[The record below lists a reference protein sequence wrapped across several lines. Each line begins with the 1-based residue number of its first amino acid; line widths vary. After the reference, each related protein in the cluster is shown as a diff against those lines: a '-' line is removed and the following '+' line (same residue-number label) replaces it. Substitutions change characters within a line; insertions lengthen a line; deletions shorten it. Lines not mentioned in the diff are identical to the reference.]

1 VTSLSFRLELLMPF
15 VMVLMSS
22 LYFLQKAPAV
32 ARGALLAECA
42 HFVHRCNKGEWPSWL
57 LSSHPS
63 SRRGKGGFG
72 ALVRNAIA
80 VSRRNVRIKHEAGLL
95 FYKWAVAI
103 GEKLE
108 QIESRSTS
116 ASELNKETKDV
127 ADNTRQV
134 EEDFLDEG

>member
-1 VTSLSFRLELLMPF
+1 MLI
-15 VMVLMSS
+15 
-22 LYFLQKAPAV
+22 
-32 ARGALLAECA
+32 ECA

-63 SRRGKGGFG
+63 TRRGKGGFG

-95 FYKWAVAI
+95 FYKWAVAL
-103 GEKLE
+103 GQRLE
-108 QIESRSTS
+108 QIESRTS
-116 ASELNKETKDV
+116 SDSIKEGSDGV
-127 ADNTRQV
+127 EGNRVV

>member
-1 VTSLSFRLELLMPF
+1 MVNFLSN
-15 VMVLMSS
+15 
-22 LYFLQKAPAV
+22 FLQKAPAV
-32 ARGALLAECA
+32 ARGALLVECA

-63 SRRGKGGFG
+63 TRRGGKGGFG

-103 GEKLE
+103 GERLE
-108 QIESRSTS
+108 RIESRTK
-116 ASELNKETKDV
+116 AGTENKDTTDTT
-127 ADNTRQV
+127 DNTRQI
-134 EEDFLDEG
+134 EEDFLDEGTVHKCRNYC

>member
-1 VTSLSFRLELLMPF
+1 M
-15 VMVLMSS
+15 
-22 LYFLQKAPAV
+22 QKAPAV
-32 ARGALLAECA
+32 ARGALLVECS
-42 HFVHRCNKGEWPSWL
+42 HFVHRCNRGEWPSWL

-63 SRRGKGGFG
+63 TRRGKGGFG

-108 QIESRSTS
+108 EIECRSI
-116 ASELNKETKDV
+116 EVGKESKDV
-127 ADNTRQV
+127 MDNTRQL

>member
-1 VTSLSFRLELLMPF
+1 M
-15 VMVLMSS
+15 
-22 LYFLQKAPAV
+22 
-32 ARGALLAECA
+32 ARGALLVECS
-42 HFVHRCNKGEWPSWL
+42 HFVHRCNRGEWPSWL

-63 SRRGKGGFG
+63 TRRGKGGFG

-108 QIESRSTS
+108 EIESRSI
-116 ASELNKETKDV
+116 EVGKESKDV
-127 ADNTRQV
+127 MDNTRQL